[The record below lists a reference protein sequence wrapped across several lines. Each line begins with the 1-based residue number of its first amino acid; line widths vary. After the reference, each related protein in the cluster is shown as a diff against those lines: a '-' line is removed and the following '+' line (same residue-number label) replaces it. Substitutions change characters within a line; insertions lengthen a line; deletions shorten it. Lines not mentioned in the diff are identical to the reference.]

1 MTIVLSVL
9 WFTASDLLLWYLLTF
24 HLTIVLSVLWFT
36 ASDLLLWYLL
46 TFLLTIVLS
55 VLWFTASDLLLWY
68 LVNHRTDNTMV
79 KWKVRRYQ
87 RSKSQDRQYNGQMI
101 KDKRTN
107 NDLQNITQR
116 NKDWATRIQLN
127 SGGELRCSR
136 RVIISCSTRGS
147 LRVNL
152 VANSLNRGINNS
164 TNINK
169 TNNHFS
175 LHLKYG
181 RDTHRW

>member
-1 MTIVLSVL
+1 MINGKVRRYQRSKSEAVNHRTDNTMVKRKVRRYQRSKSE
-9 WFTASDLLLWYLLTF
+9 A
-24 HLTIVLSVLWFT
+24 
-36 ASDLLLWYLL
+36 
-46 TFLLTIVLS
+46 
-55 VLWFTASDLLLWY
+55 
-68 LVNHRTDNTMV
+68 VNHRTDNTMV
-79 KWKVRRYQ
+79 KWKVRRYQRSKSEAVNHRTDNTMVKWKVGRYQ

-152 VANSLNRGINNS
+152 VANSLNRDINNS